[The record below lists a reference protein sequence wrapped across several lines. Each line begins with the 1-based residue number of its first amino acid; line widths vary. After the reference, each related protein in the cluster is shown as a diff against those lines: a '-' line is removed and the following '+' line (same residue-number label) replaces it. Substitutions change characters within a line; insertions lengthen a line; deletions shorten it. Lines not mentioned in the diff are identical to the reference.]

1 MPSVEL
7 NVQSAKTQMISAPI
21 SRMSAVRR
29 PEGEI
34 RYVFIYPLNVV
45 TFKRCNVQTCLEH
58 RKLLHVRLI
67 GLGRR
72 GRLTFG
78 SLTLGLS
85 QKLRQ
90 APEIRLNQRPV
101 LCLMQRG
108 RRVHHRNDQPAA
120 DPARLAVNAR
130 DLLTRK
136 PSGHR
141 EAPECDDHP

>member
-67 GLGRR
+67 RLGRR

-78 SLTLGLS
+78 GLTL
-85 QKLRQ
+85 
-90 APEIRLNQRPV
+90 RLGQELKPGPGNPPNPPPV
-101 LCLMQRG
+101 
-108 RRVHHRNDQPAA
+108 P
-120 DPARLAVNAR
+120 
-130 DLLTRK
+130 
-136 PSGHR
+136 
-141 EAPECDDHP
+141 